1 MDTIANLLTTLLN
14 AQKVGKERAAVPAS
28 KSVERVLA
36 VLKSRGRIAD
46 MRLQEGVQGKF
57 IVTLK
62 YEDNPSTAL
71 RVKPAIRGVRRI
83 SKPGGHW
90 HVSKGKL
97 PYPGHGEG
105 FYVVSTS
112 RGVMDEKQA
121 RKAGLGGELMCE
133 IW

>member
-28 KSVERVLA
+28 AATERVLS
-36 VLKSRGRIAD
+36 VLKARGRIAD

-62 YEDNPSTAL
+62 YED
-71 RVKPAIRGVRRI
+71 KQPAIRGVRRI
-83 SKPGGHW
+83 SKPGGHF
-90 HVSKGKL
+90 HVSKDKL
-97 PYPGHGEG
+97 PYPSRGEG
-105 FYVVSTS
+105 FYVISTS